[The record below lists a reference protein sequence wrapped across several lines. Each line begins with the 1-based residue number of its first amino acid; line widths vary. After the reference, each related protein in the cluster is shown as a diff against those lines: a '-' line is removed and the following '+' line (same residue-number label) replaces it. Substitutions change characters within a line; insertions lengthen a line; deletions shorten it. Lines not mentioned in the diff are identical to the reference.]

1 VSHRYLTDLACARR
15 FCPADV
21 TSYNTKLDWSVLGSE
36 TCMEVFMLCVQEA
49 QRAAKAATTGKQ
61 VAGNKQKGTSAI
73 KEESKKLLFANIQ
86 ASGSNIAISD
96 ISVTGELLLLLYVFL
111 KSGRLAIFANHLLVQ
126 HFVDAHYLMLLRNFD
141 QLWNQRP

>member
-1 VSHRYLTDLACARR
+1 
-15 FCPADV
+15 
-21 TSYNTKLDWSVLGSE
+21 
-36 TCMEVFMLCVQEA
+36 MEVFMLCVQEA

-96 ISVTGELLLLLYVFL
+96 ISVTGELLLLLYVF
-111 KSGRLAIFANHLLVQ
+111 F
-126 HFVDAHYLMLLRNFD
+126 
-141 QLWNQRP
+141 